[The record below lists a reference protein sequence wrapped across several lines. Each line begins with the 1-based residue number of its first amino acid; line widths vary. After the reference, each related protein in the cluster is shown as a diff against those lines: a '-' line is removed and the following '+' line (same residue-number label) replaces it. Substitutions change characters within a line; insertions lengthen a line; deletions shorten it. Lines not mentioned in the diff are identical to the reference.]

1 MLRYVFLGYII
12 LYAIIAVG
20 LFSLHALIVP
30 SEEKE
35 NDRPWET
42 PLDIS
47 LSVLG
52 LAGMLL
58 LYLQF
63 EPNWLKIVWIPV
75 SVLLLLGQVWLN
87 LRDRLGW
94 VRSAKAD
101 RNATRAADLTTLV
114 FLTPSLALNLVYAFR
129 RSI

>member
-30 SEEKE
+30 VDEKK
-35 NDRPWET
+35 NDLRWET
-42 PLDIS
+42 PLDIL
-47 LSVLG
+47 LSVAG
-52 LAGMLL
+52 LAGMLF

-63 EPNWLKIVWIPV
+63 DPNWLKIVWIPV
-75 SVLLLLGQVWLN
+75 SVLLLLAQVWVN

-94 VRSAKAD
+94 LRCGGAD
-101 RNATRAADLTTLV
+101 RRATRAADLTTFV
-114 FLTPSLALNLVYAFR
+114 FLAPSLALNLVYAFR
-129 RSI
+129 

>member
-30 SEEKE
+30 PEEKK
-35 NDRPWET
+35 DDPRWET
-42 PLDIS
+42 PFDIS

-75 SVLLLLGQVWLN
+75 SVLLLLAQVWLN
-87 LRDRLGW
+87 LKDRLGW
-94 VRSAKAD
+94 LSSADAD
-101 RNATRAADLTTLV
+101 RNAARAADLTTFA
-114 FLTPSLALNLVYAFR
+114 FLAPSLALNLVYAFR
-129 RSI
+129 